1 MNSGVTAALA
11 VLSLLIAAGVIVAML
26 RGASR
31 LPLAA
36 PTPRSLHA
44 VPVPRVGGLSIWAGA
59 LPAIIV
65 AAYMAPLETLAWA
78 PAWLLLV
85 LVSLRDDT
93 RSVSI
98 AARLATHALAAL
110 WFACWTLAS
119 SSATPVML
127 IVLIAVVALVVAWSL
142 NLYNF
147 MDGSDGLAALMAI
160 VGFAAYAAA
169 GSATAATELVA
180 VAVVAATLPLL
191 VVNRPPARIFMGDAG
206 AVPLGFLAAAFGI
219 AGVFT
224 RRWDLW
230 FPVLVF
236 LPFIADATLT
246 LLRRAWRRE
255 RWWEGHRSHYYQRLH
270 QLGAGHRGTL
280 AIYGVLMAGTS
291 ISAVICVRESPEW
304 GAVALAAWSL
314 LILLP
319 FGAIDYHWR
328 RKSPAAP

>member
-1 MNSGVTAALA
+1 MIAVLAALA
-11 VLSLLIAAGVIVAML
+11 LLIAAGTLVAML
-26 RGASR
+26 RRRDR

-36 PTPRSLHA
+36 PNPRSLHA
-44 VPVPRVGGLSIWAGA
+44 VPVPRVGGLAIWAGA

-65 AAYMAPLETLAWA
+65 ATTLAPLETVAWV

-85 LVSLRDDT
+85 LVSLRDDI

-98 AARLATHALAAL
+98 AARLASHALAAV

-119 SSATPVML
+119 SAVTPVLL
-127 IVLIAVVALVVAWSL
+127 IVSVVLVALVVAWSL

-160 VGFAAYAAA
+160 VGFAAYAAT

-180 VAVVAATLPLL
+180 VAIVAATVPLL
-191 VVNRPPARIFMGDAG
+191 IVNRPPARIFMGDAG

-219 AGVFT
+219 AGVVG

-246 LLRRAWRRE
+246 LARRAWRRE

-270 QLGAGHRGTL
+270 QLGAGHGGTL

-291 ISAVICVRESPEW
+291 VTAVICAREAPEW
-304 GAVALAAWSL
+304 GEVALAAWSL
-314 LILLP
+314 LLLLP

>member
-1 MNSGVTAALA
+1 M
-11 VLSLLIAAGVIVAML
+11 
-26 RGASR
+26 
-31 LPLAA
+31 
-36 PTPRSLHA
+36 
-44 VPVPRVGGLSIWAGA
+44 
-59 LPAIIV
+59 
-65 AAYMAPLETLAWA
+65 
-78 PAWLLLV
+78 
-85 LVSLRDDT
+85 SLRDDM

-98 AARLATHALAAL
+98 AARLGAHAIAAV
-110 WFACWTLAS
+110 WFAVLALGGMPF
-119 SSATPVML
+119 TPGLHV
-127 IVLIAVVALVVAWSL
+127 VLVVLAALVVAWSL

-147 MDGSDGLAALMAI
+147 MDGSDGLAALMTI
-160 VGFAAYAAA
+160 VGFAAFA
-169 GSATAATELVA
+169 GVGTASAATQLVA

-191 VVNRPPARIFMGDAG
+191 FCNRPPARIFMGDAG

-219 AGVFT
+219 AGVVT
-224 RRWDLW
+224 NRWGIW

-291 ISAVICVRESPEW
+291 GSAVLCARDAPEW
-304 GAVALAAWSL
+304 GMPALAAWGL
-314 LILLP
+314 LLLLP